1 MNTPLN
7 TLWISIFVLTATLVS
22 PPEAIAFGGAPGGP
36 FSNGSYFSNE
46 GTFSAVIRGEN
57 LAGVLQFSTTG
68 GAGPVP
74 LAGQQA
80 IGPFQTYD
88 VAVDALGGLGSTGV
102 ATIYYDGDTFAGNSQ
117 GAYNPAASTIAVNF
131 QANMPGQGQQDMSV
145 ATPVTDPNQTLNPIG
160 DLTNLINY
168 QITRRYLYFD
178 SVYFNGFAECEAS
191 DAFPN
196 QKFAGSG
203 EAELQ
208 FLDFSSGTPALV
220 AQRLSLSVTGVRLS
234 NVASSF
240 ATRNVT
246 PPSVNS
252 LSVLQQ

>member
-131 QANMPGQGQQDMSV
+131 QANIAGQGQQDV
-145 ATPVTDPNQTLNPIG
+145 QILQAVIDPATGLPH
-160 DLTNLINY
+160 NY
-168 QITRRYLYFD
+168 QATRRYLYFD